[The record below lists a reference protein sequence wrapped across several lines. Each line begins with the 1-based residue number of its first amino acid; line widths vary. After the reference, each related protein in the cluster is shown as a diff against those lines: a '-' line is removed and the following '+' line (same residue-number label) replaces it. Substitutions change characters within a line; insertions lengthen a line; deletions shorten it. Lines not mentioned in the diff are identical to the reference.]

1 MMEKI
6 ARICWNTQEWK
17 RPSGSKGKS
26 KVNTSYENKYGF
38 GHEEWLLDFSRVM
51 PNGYHYGFLESLNV
65 PSGKHIGQ
73 TYDIHLFT
81 ITPNKE
87 KIYIGCLHNATAIA
101 LEESNFVYE
110 KYKELGWLQEMKNDV
125 ISVGGQVKHFKAK
138 WMFNVKFKFSEAK
151 INHSN
156 QPIIKSNTL
165 GHRYN
170 LMNKTSDFIFLT
182 NEDGKT
188 QTLDTSCFTRA
199 THSGVIV
206 IDPLHKK
213 IQELVKKELKD
224 IYSPLILEKT
234 DSFSSIKRR
243 IDIMGKLKDSDEWHY
258 FEVKTSSAKQSIR
271 EALGQILEYSHYD
284 HSSSRA
290 TKLYIIGPKQPDEK
304 DIEYLQNLRERYN
317 LPIWFRW
324 FSFEDNKLHEEI

>member
-1 MMEKI
+1 MEKI

-26 KVNTSYENKYGF
+26 QVNTSYENKYGF

-51 PNGYHYGFLESLNV
+51 PDGYHYGFLEALNV

-87 KIYIGCLHNATAIA
+87 KIYVGCLHNAIAIDEDKSRSVFA
-101 LEESNFVYE
+101 N
-110 KYKELGWLQEMKNDV
+110 YKKMGWLKEMKEDV
-125 ISVGGQVKHFKAK
+125 LAVGGQVKHFKAE
-138 WMFNVKFKFSEAK
+138 WMFNVKFKFSEAQ
-151 INHSN
+151 INYSN

-170 LMNKTSDFIFLT
+170 LMNKTNDFVFLT
-182 NEDGKT
+182 NEEGKT
-188 QTLDTSCFTRA
+188 QTLDTSSYTR
-199 THSGVIV
+199 TTQSSVIT

-213 IQELVKKELKD
+213 IQKGVENELKD
-224 IYSPLILEKT
+224 MYSPLILEKT
-234 DSFSSIKRR
+234 DHSSETKRR
-243 IDIMGKLKDSDEWHY
+243 IDIMGKLNGTDEWHY
-258 FEVKTSSAKQSIR
+258 FEVKTSSAKQAIR

-290 TKLYIIGPKQPDEK
+290 SKLYIIGPEKPDKK
-304 DIEYLQNLRERYN
+304 DIAYIQKLRDMYK
-317 LPIWFRW
+317 LPIWLRW
-324 FSFEDNKLHEEI
+324 YSFENNKLYEEI